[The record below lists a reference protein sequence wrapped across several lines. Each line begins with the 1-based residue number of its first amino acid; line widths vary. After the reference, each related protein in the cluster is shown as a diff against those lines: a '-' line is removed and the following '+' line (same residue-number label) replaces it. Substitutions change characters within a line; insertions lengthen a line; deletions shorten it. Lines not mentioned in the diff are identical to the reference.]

1 MSYSNFKLETVKSRF
16 NLNFIRDKALFT
28 DVEPVEPSHLLKQIL
43 EDNVP
48 LALAIHTEKARSEM
62 IVAPILIEVRRRLDN
77 QISLFSGTEFN
88 VDKTQDLNGVCD
100 FLISLSPEQLTVT
113 APIISIVEAKN
124 DNIKNGIPQC
134 IAEMVAAK
142 RFNEMHDNSVEEIF
156 GLVTTG
162 SLWQFLKLEGNAVEI
177 DLDEYYLSQ
186 VDKIIGILMN
196 IIEDALARQNK
207 EK

>member
-16 NLNFIRDKALFT
+16 NLDFVRDKALFAET
-28 DVEPVEPSHLLKQIL
+28 EPIDPSHFLKQTL
-43 EDNVP
+43 DEYVP

-77 QISLFSGTEFN
+77 RISLFSGTEFN
-88 VDKTQDLNGVCD
+88 VDKSQDLNGVCD
-100 FLISLSPEQLTVT
+100 FLLSLSPEQLTIT

-142 RFNEMHDNSVEEIF
+142 RFNEIHDNGVEEIF
-156 GLVTTG
+156 GVVTTG
-162 SLWQFLKLEGNAVEI
+162 SLWHFMRLKDHTVEI

-186 VDKIIGILMN
+186 VDKIIGIL
-196 IIEDALARQNK
+196 ISVIEDALAKQK
-207 EK
+207 

>member
-16 NLNFIRDKALFT
+16 NLNFVRDQALFT
-28 DVEPVEPSHLLKQIL
+28 NVEPVDPSHLLQQIL
-43 EDNVP
+43 ETNVS

-77 QISLFSGTEFN
+77 RISLFSGTEFN
-88 VDKTQDLNGVCD
+88 VDKTQDLHGVCD
-100 FLISLSPEQLTVT
+100 FLISLSPEQLTIT
-113 APIISIVEAKN
+113 APIISVVEAKN

-134 IAEMVAAK
+134 IAEMVASK
-142 RFNEMHDNSVEEIF
+142 RFNEMQANPIEAIY

-162 SLWQFLKLEGNAVEI
+162 SLWHFLKLTGNTLEI

-186 VDKIIGILMN
+186 VNKIIGILIS
-196 IIEDALARQNK
+196 IIEDALAKQK
-207 EK
+207 